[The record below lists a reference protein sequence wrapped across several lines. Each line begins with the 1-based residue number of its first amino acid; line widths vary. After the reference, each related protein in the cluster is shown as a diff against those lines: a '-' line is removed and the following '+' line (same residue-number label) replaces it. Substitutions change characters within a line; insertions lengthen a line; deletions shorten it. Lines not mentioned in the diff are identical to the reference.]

1 MKIYAHSDRVTTKPP
16 ASKHHQELPSTNPS
30 SSQQVNQRMFSQIET
45 KETLGQLSGS
55 GDADMYIEM
64 AWPYNF
70 ALVLAG

>member
-1 MKIYAHSDRVTTKPP
+1 MNINQPIIT
-16 ASKHHQELPSTNPS
+16 
-30 SSQQVNQRMFSQIET
+30 QQVNQRMFSQNET

-64 AWPYNF
+64 AWPYNS

>member
-1 MKIYAHSDRVTTKPP
+1 
-16 ASKHHQELPSTNPS
+16 
-30 SSQQVNQRMFSQIET
+30 MFSQIET